1 MGEIALELTRIY
13 IESKKNSTSTKE
25 EILDTYYYF
34 KDNLIIKPLLK
45 NQEPNIQGSRIVD
58 LSKIEPI
65 KTYQK

>member
-34 KDNLIIKPLLK
+34 KDNLIIKPLLIYK
-45 NQEPNIQGSRIVD
+45 EV
-58 LSKIEPI
+58 E
-65 KTYQK
+65 